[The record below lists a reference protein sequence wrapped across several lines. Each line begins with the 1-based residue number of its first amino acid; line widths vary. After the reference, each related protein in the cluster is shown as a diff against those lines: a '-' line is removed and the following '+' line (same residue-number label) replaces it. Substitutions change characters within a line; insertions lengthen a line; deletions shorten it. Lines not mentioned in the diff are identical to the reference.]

1 MKFDCVVIG
10 GGPAGLTAAIYLGR
24 FRRDVLVVDAGHS
37 RALSIP
43 TSHNYPGFADG
54 IAGADLLRVLREQ
67 AVQYGAQLR
76 TGLVAEL
83 ASNGDAFTMDIDGE
97 TVTAPRVLLAT
108 GLQDHAPDMPGLQ
121 RAVAETAVRYCPV
134 CDAYEATDLAIAVH
148 GAVKDAE
155 AKALFMRT
163 YSRNVTL
170 VPDHDGIDAGARTRL
185 AEAGI
190 AIAPSAAS
198 DIRPEDG
205 GIGVELRNGERLT
218 FDVLYPVLG
227 CEVYSG
233 LATALG
239 ARSTEVGCVVV
250 DDKQQTTVPGLY
262 AAGDVVSDLH
272 QLSVGAGH
280 AAIAATAIHRSL
292 PSNFR

>member
-1 MKFDCVVIG
+1 MKFDCVIIG

-24 FRRDVLVVDAGHS
+24 FRRRVLVVDAGHS

-54 IAGADLLRVLREQ
+54 ISGAELLRVLREQ
-67 AVQYGAQLR
+67 AAQYGAQLK
-76 TGLVAEL
+76 TGLVSRL
-83 ASNGDAFTMDIDGE
+83 IRDGDAFSLDIDGD
-97 TVTAPRVLLAT
+97 TVATPRVLLAT
-108 GLQDHAPDMPGLQ
+108 GLQDHAPDMPGLHQ
-121 RAVAETAVRYCPV
+121 AVADTSIRYCPV
-134 CDAYEATDLAIAVH
+134 CDAYEATDLNIAVH
-148 GAVKDAE
+148 GSVEDAE
-155 AKALFMRT
+155 SKALFMRT
-163 YSRNVTL
+163 YSRDVTL
-170 VPDHDGIDAGARTRL
+170 VPDHDDIDDDARVRL
-185 AEAGI
+185 AQAGI
-190 AIAPSAAS
+190 AVSEAAA
-198 DIRPEDG
+198 DIRPMDG
-205 GIGVELRNGERLT
+205 GIQVALRNGKELQ

-227 CEVYSG
+227 CDVYSS

-250 DDKQQTTVPGLY
+250 DDKQQTTVAGLY

-292 PSNFR
+292 PANFR